1 MGRRMA
7 TLAELQTI
15 YSLEDAY
22 LMYEVILVNNHNER
36 QTLKGKPNGHNH

>member
-1 MGRRMA
+1 MPPLIGAVVFSGLA

-22 LMYEVILVNNHNER
+22 LLLETDIVDRYNSRPVD
-36 QTLKGKPNGHNH
+36 